1 MPRCRSDRVDVLGLR
16 TLDAAA
22 EGELDRLV
30 CLEAAEAA
38 TLDGGVVDEDTIARA
53 RRSPGQHT
61 A

>member
-1 MPRCRSDRVDVLGLR
+1 VDVLGLR

-22 EGELDRLV
+22 EGELDPLV